1 MRNHVWSM
9 IARFNGSYALR
20 GSGGVV
26 PSVNCTD
33 DLPTQRIH
41 RRFTI
46 IARPTRQ
53 NPSPSSASNSPS
65 GRFTV

>member
-1 MRNHVWSM
+1 M
-9 IARFNGSYALR
+9 IVRFNGSYAPR
-20 GSGGVV
+20 GSGSVV

-33 DLPTQRIH
+33 DLPTQRIR

-46 IARPTRQ
+46 IARPTWQ